1 MLGALFAVGTEGSI
15 SSVMGNTTQPVS
27 FLYFRIFV
35 TRSHLRALRLSLSTR
50 CSKSGNISRMVLKV
64 LFSEDPAFVLTRADE
79 FLSSEPVLHILI
91 LSILHSRV
99 AQNDPGRYW
108 IAFDGEKTVGAVV
121 QSPLEYPATLTPME
135 PRAVAAIVNAIAEAG
150 VALRGVNG
158 NAATAA
164 SFAGQWS
171 ERCKSAATPFQGMRL
186 YELLEVGEIPDTEGQ
201 LRQAGPRDRSLMIL
215 WTRAFQNEIG
225 ESAADTELR
234 VDRGLAGRQLWL
246 WDQNGATTSMAVG
259 REPVQGVVR
268 LSGVYTPPEKRKHGY
283 AAACV
288 HALSKHLRGSGY
300 RCILYTDL
308 GNPTSNSIY
317 RRIGYR
323 AVAEALRY
331 RFE

>member
-1 MLGALFAVGTEGSI
+1 
-15 SSVMGNTTQPVS
+15 
-27 FLYFRIFV
+27 
-35 TRSHLRALRLSLSTR
+35 
-50 CSKSGNISRMVLKV
+50 MVLKV

-79 FLSSEPVLHILI
+79 FLSSEPVLHNLI

-99 AQNDPGRYW
+99 AQSDAGRYW
-108 IAFDGEKTVGAVV
+108 IAFDGEKTVGVVV

-135 PRAVAAIVNAIAEAG
+135 PRAVVAIVNTIAEAG
-150 VALRGVNG
+150 VALSGVNG

-186 YELLEVGEIPDTEGQ
+186 YEFLEVGEVPDTEGQ

-234 VDRGLAGRQLWL
+234 VDRGLAARQLWL
-246 WDQNGATTSMAVG
+246 WDQNGETTSMAVG

-300 RCILYTDL
+300 RCVLYTDL